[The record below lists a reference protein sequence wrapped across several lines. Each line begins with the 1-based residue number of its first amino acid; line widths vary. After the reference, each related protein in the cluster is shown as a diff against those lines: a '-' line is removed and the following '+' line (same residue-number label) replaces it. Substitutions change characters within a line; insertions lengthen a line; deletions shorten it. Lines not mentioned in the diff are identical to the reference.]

1 MTQQPDLAISIADI
15 TILGRCR
22 KMKAWFVENGLEAEF
37 RELLKGGTIAAAKL
51 KATGDP
57 RADQVI
63 RARLNR
69 EAAADG

>member
-1 MTQQPDLAISIADI
+1 MADLDISLADI

-22 KMKAWFVENGLEAEF
+22 KMRAWFRDNDLDDEF
-37 RELLKGGTIAAAKL
+37 RALVKGGTIPASKL

-63 RARLNR
+63 AAKIKR
-69 EAAADG
+69 EAQNG

>member
-1 MTQQPDLAISIADI
+1 MADPDITIADI

-22 KMKAWFVENGLEAEF
+22 KMRAWFRDNDLDEEF
-37 RELLKGGTIAAAKL
+37 KALIKGGSIPASKL

-63 RARLNR
+63 AAKLNR
-69 EAAADG
+69 EARNG

>member
-1 MTQQPDLAISIADI
+1 MQTDDDLAISIADI

-22 KMKAWFVENGLEAEF
+22 KMRTWFRDNDLDEEF
-37 RELLKGGTIAAAKL
+37 KTLIKGGTIPASKL

-63 RARLNR
+63 KARMSKN
-69 EAAADG
+69 G